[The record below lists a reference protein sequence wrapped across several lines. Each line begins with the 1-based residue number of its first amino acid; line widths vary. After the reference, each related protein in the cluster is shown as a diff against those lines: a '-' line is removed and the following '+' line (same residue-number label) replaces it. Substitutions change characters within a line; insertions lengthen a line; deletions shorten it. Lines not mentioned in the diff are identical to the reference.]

1 MFSGLACF
9 SPTVER
15 ETRELWKRYGG
26 RIASSINELEGVQ
39 WFFAALG
46 DCDWI
51 RRLTEHGVT
60 VHEQSWIVDSLKSGF
75 TSLPSLYA
83 LHWQGG
89 SIFLLALASVEH
101 HLDRRGYRTLARPN
115 QQSSESTSEDEIERT
130 LVENATNS
138 VFEDKKVPTHDP
150 KAQPY
155 SSSI

>member
-83 LHWQGG
+83 LHCGPLLGPNG
-89 SIFLLALASVEH
+89 SWLNVIRA
-101 HLDRRGYRTLARPN
+101 RRIYL
-115 QQSSESTSEDEIERT
+115 SSGTRLGRAPSRSKG
-130 LVENATNS
+130 L
-138 VFEDKKVPTHDP
+138 
-150 KAQPY
+150 PY
-155 SSSI
+155 SSTA